1 MLSHL
6 PWVQKISE
14 VLLRDV
20 NVSVEDYIDSVTT
33 PGVPVD
39 FVGLMVLCRAYHF
52 HIAVFTTRGIWST
65 ARRSKKRKNKNC
77 LFGLVYHGSFVFSET
92 VKAGTSEEY
101 MNYLE
106 QRRIAGKL
114 PSHDRNAMP
123 GTLKIST
130 VPQVLNDANN
140 NVLCKHAADTT
151 VPEPSAPVQGSHIC
165 KVKEED
171 DFSPDSTAQDE
182 IEAMGPAD
190 STTKNE
196 VGVASVKSEA
206 GGATKSETLLSS
218 DDSQDSL
225 EVLKCDSTMPY
236 SDGEDSTITVLWQSA
251 SDSMRVAES
260 AAGVASDD
268 NEDQEDEEGD
278 EDTGDLLLTCPM
290 CLKRETMQKACLAH
304 ISSFHPE
311 YRFKC
316 SYCGKQFAVYNTK
329 YTHERQ
335 HFGPKH
341 YCGECGKGFFFR
353 SELLKHLPVHSNVLP
368 YPCDQCPKCFSQ
380 KKSLK
385 RHKRLHDDD
394 THACEHCDKVC
405 ETPERLY
412 THVRGKHG
420 KGYDAKCGKNFPWSA
435 SKHRHQDRC
444 TKCQSIIEA
453 ETAEK
458 NRTTSINEATPSP
471 AKKIKKDID
480 ENIQETKDHIA
491 FKIENIMHMK
501 QDM

>member
-1 MLSHL
+1 M
-6 PWVQKISE
+6 
-14 VLLRDV
+14 
-20 NVSVEDYIDSVTT
+20 
-33 PGVPVD
+33 
-39 FVGLMVLCRAYHF
+39 
-52 HIAVFTTRGIWST
+52 
-65 ARRSKKRKNKNC
+65 
-77 LFGLVYHGSFVFSET
+77 
-92 VKAGTSEEY
+92 
-101 MNYLE
+101 
-106 QRRIAGKL
+106 
-114 PSHDRNAMP
+114 
-123 GTLKIST
+123 
-130 VPQVLNDANN
+130 LNDANN

-236 SDGEDSTITVLWQSA
+236 SDGEDSTIKVLWQSA

-290 CLKRETMQKACLAH
+290 CLKCETTQKACLAH
-304 ISSFHPE
+304 ISSFHLE

-368 YPCDQCPKCFSQ
+368 YPCDQCPKRFSQ
-380 KKSLK
+380 TKSLK

-412 THVRGKHG
+412 THVRENT
-420 KGYDAKCGKNFPWSA
+420 AKVTMPN
-435 SKHRHQDRC
+435 
-444 TKCQSIIEA
+444 
-453 ETAEK
+453 AEK
-458 NRTTSINEATPSP
+458 TFPGLHQSTDIKTVVPNASLLLRQKRLKRTKPP
-471 AKKIKKDID
+471 ALMRQLQALQKKSRKTL
-480 ENIQETKDHIA
+480 TKT
-491 FKIENIMHMK
+491 FRK
-501 QDM
+501 QRITLRSKLRTLCI